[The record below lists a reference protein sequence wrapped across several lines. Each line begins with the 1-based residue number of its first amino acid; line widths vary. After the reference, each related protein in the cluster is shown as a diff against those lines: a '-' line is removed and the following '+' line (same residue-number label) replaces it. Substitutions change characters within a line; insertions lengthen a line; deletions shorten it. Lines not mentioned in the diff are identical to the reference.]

1 MLLAVTIEM
10 QSLNMQKREMLVQN
24 CTVKVNCSI
33 KGAFPADSKI
43 NRGIYI
49 GPQKVNH
56 GKAFGKT
63 RQERRN

>member
-43 NRGIYI
+43 NRGIDI
-49 GPQKVNH
+49 GL
-56 GKAFGKT
+56 
-63 RQERRN
+63 